1 MTEKAKIVLEAED
14 RTRAAFASLKNNMT
28 AVQRQS
34 VALSSAFGA
43 IVPALTVGGLAVFAK
58 QGIDAADA
66 LQDMS
71 DRLGVSV
78 KDLASFK
85 LAAQLADTSL
95 EGVGKGIQRLT
106 LSMGQAEQGLSTQ
119 AKALKTLGITAR
131 DPKEAFFQLADA
143 VANSNDPIKTNA
155 ALNDV
160 LGKSYVDLLP
170 LLQGGAKGLR
180 DSAAA
185 SESFADAMVRLAP
198 DAGRFNDQLDE
209 LKITAAGAAGEV
221 LTRLVPSLAE
231 TSKRVGELLS
241 EDRGISA
248 LARAFAGLGKLPFD
262 LLIGDPFKAAGSAPE
277 RIKELK
283 AELNGLQRDLKSAQT
298 GGGKSSMLMR
308 SIFGTPEEI
317 SSQIS
322 VLKNQIAAM
331 EKFGEQVYKPKP
343 GGAKPSEENTAQNE
357 CVLSGGTWDGKR
369 CIPKKTTGSKADPFA
384 PISSLLAGTDIG
396 KLKEFDKQVALLN
409 QRFAFGTKDTELY
422 GQAMTALIE
431 RTFANNFKQAADDA
445 EFWNMVTRDGQDTI
459 NEANRDTAEWKATVA
474 ATSKELLYMVNPTA
488 RLVDQLEGLDKFD
501 GFMDPELLAEARLE
515 INAQIDSVN
524 GLGKEIDKTKSFGE
538 EFGLTMKSAFEDA
551 VLEGK
556 DLRDVLGGIGSDLQ
570 RIVLR
575 KTITEPL
582 GNAFSG
588 LIDGID
594 FGSLFSFANGGIMTG
609 SGPLPLNTYATGG
622 IASSPQ
628 FALFGEGRMN
638 EAFVPLPDGR
648 SIPVTMSGGGSG
660 QVILQQTIQIDAR
673 GADAGVEARIRQAA
687 ADGARQGYSMV
698 VDDLSRGGAVARL
711 VGRA

>member
-1 MTEKAKIVLEAED
+1 MAEKAKIVLEAED
-14 RTRAAFASLKNNMT
+14 RTRAAFASLKNNLKG
-28 AVQRQS
+28 VEKQS
-34 VALSSAFGA
+34 IALSSMLGG

-106 LSMGQAEQGLSTQ
+106 LSMGQAEQGMATQ
-119 AKALKTLGITAR
+119 AKALQTLGITAR

-143 VANSNDPIKTNA
+143 VANSNDPLKTNA

-170 LLQGGAKGLR
+170 LLQQGSGELR
-180 DSAAA
+180 KSAQE
-185 SESFADAMVRLAP
+185 SESFAETMARLAP
-198 DAGRFNDQLDE
+198 SAGKFNDQLDT
-209 LKITAAGAAGEV
+209 LKHAAAAAAAYGLIPLVEALSRTIDRFEALGRLRGAGA
-221 LTRLVPSLAE
+221 SLFDIV
-231 TSKRVGELLS
+231 TG
-241 EDRGISA
+241 GISA
-248 LARAFAGLGKLPFD
+248 DYKKSLDRVNADIADLEAKKKRLGTVRNPADDAELAR
-262 LLIGDPFKAAGSAPE
+262 
-277 RIKELK
+277 LK
-283 AELNGLQRDLKSAQT
+283 SIRAELQLIAVEKIQSIKTSGAT
-298 GGGKSSMLMR
+298 TPAGG
-308 SIFGTPEEI
+308 
-317 SSQIS
+317 
-322 VLKNQIAAM
+322 
-331 EKFGEQVYKPKP
+331 
-343 GGAKPSEENTAQNE
+343 ENTAQIE

-369 CIPKKTTGSKADPFA
+369 CIPKKTTGSKADPLA
-384 PISSLLAGTDIG
+384 GLLAGTDIG
-396 KLKEFDKQVALLN
+396 KLREFDKQVALLN

-488 RLVDQLEGLDKFD
+488 RLVDQLEELDKFD